1 MSGVHRIVEGHAA
14 SRGNDVAILDG
25 DAVLTYRDL
34 NLRSNALAR
43 YLIERGLRRGSC
55 AVVKMERGSERVIA
69 MLAVL
74 KAGAAY
80 TCLDVDEPDNWSNG
94 ITLLQ
99 SGPDEHQDRV
109 VVSSRETGAAASRP
123 APNLPIVTHGHDI
136 ACVMPQAAGTGLL
149 VPHATIVALQSQP
162 LSAQATWVVDL
173 GALDVW
179 IPLMAGASVV
189 LATAAEAAAA

>member
-1 MSGVHRIVEGHAA
+1 MSGVHRIVEAHAA
-14 SRGNDVAILDG
+14 SRGNDIAVLDG
-25 DAVLTYRDL
+25 DDVLTYRDL

-43 YLIERGLRRGSC
+43 YLIDRGLRRGSR
-55 AVVKMERGSERVIA
+55 AAVKMDRGVERVIA
-69 MLAVL
+69 MLAVM

-99 SGPDEHQDRV
+99 SGPDEHQDRI
-109 VVSSRETGAAASRP
+109 VVSSRETVDASSRP
-123 APNLPIVTHGHDI
+123 APNLPIVTRGHDI
-136 ACVMPQAAGTGLL
+136 ACVMPQAGGTDLL
-149 VPHATIVALQSQP
+149 VPHGTIVALQSQP
-162 LSAQATWVVDL
+162 LWAQNTWVADP

-189 LATAAEAAAA
+189 LTAAAEAAAA